1 LTKPGLR
8 ETIASARAA
17 SVEGVEMSGVNRLSQ
32 LLAGGSHRREVYH
45 ISLTL
50 LFLVAGMFAVWFVH
64 SVLEVEG
71 DAILVAFLVVPLLL
85 YLTLSGRVSELAAG
99 SLSVKLNEVS
109 REPVGQV
116 ATEYVI
122 ADLGPRSDPN
132 QPIMKTDP
140 NRAQVV
146 TLRHGDG
153 NYERDEVLGR
163 LTNLAA
169 MSPVP
174 FLIVLDDRDRV
185 VAYMTCRSAL
195 DVLERKERGD
205 LFIELVNG
213 GDPDVFDDGGG
224 FSAVKTETLPYNA
237 TNAEALAT
245 LEQTGLDALVV
256 VDRKGRFE
264 GIVERDRVLTR
275 MMLGLV
281 STPSG
286 KG

>member
-1 LTKPGLR
+1 LTKPDLR

>member
-1 LTKPGLR
+1 LTKPDLR

-45 ISLTL
+45 IGLTL